1 MSGLSRVDEVVSV
14 DPDVMSGAPVFRGT
28 RVPIQTL
35 LDHLEA
41 GDSLDVFLADFPT
54 VSREQAQRFLE
65 VAGDAVVAALH
76 ADTA

>member
-1 MSGLSRVDEVVSV
+1 MARLAGVDEVVSV
-14 DPDVMSGAPVFRGT
+14 DPEVMSGAPVFRGT

-41 GDSLDVFLADFPT
+41 GDSLEAFLADFPT

-65 VAGDAVVAALH
+65 LAGHAVVAALD